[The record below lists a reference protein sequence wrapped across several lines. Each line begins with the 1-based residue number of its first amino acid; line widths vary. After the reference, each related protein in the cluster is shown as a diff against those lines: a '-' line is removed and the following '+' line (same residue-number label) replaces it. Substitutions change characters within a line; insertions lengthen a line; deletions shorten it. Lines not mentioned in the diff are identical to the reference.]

1 MCGIFTLLNNHNFI
15 KVSDIQD
22 NFNKGKGRG
31 PEFSSLTQEFLNTHV
46 GFHRLAINGIDEQSH
61 QPIHIQNTVLICNGE
76 IYNYKELFKTMNI
89 TPETNSDC
97 EVISH
102 LYIRYGIEQ
111 TLSLLDGV
119 FSFILIDKN
128 FSNDSKIFIAR
139 DPYGVRPLYIMKPI
153 NDIKFSKYHIYGF
166 ASELKSLFQLH
177 KTLNIENDLKNTRNN
192 TKLAKYVNYTIEQFL
207 PGTYMSFTM
216 PSNNESYWKDRKSIQ
231 YHSHGFY
238 SNLLNDNYTLPK
250 ILKYIRTYLINAVNK
265 RCITT
270 DRPVACLLSGGLDSS
285 IITAL
290 VNEYCIQNSMP
301 TLETYSIGLEG
312 AEDLQYARK
321 VADHL
326 GTKHTEIILSE
337 SQFLNAIP
345 EVIQGIESFDTTTIR
360 ASIGNWLIGKY
371 ISENSQAKVIFNGDG
386 SDELMGGYL
395 YMGKANDEFE
405 FDRECRRLLKYIHTF
420 DVLRS
425 DKCISSHGLE
435 PRTPFLDRSW
445 VNYYLSIPTNI
456 RFHTLNNKPEKYL
469 LRTAFSEEEFKN
481 TNNLPLLP
489 KEVLWRRKEAFSDG
503 VSKQTR
509 SLYEIIQDYVDT
521 QISDSNERVFNH
533 LHPQTKE
540 QLYYR
545 TIFEKHYPGVSHI
558 LPYFWMPK
566 YVDAT
571 DSSARSLSIYK

>member
-15 KVSDIQD
+15 NVSDIQD

-46 GFHRLAINGIDEQSH
+46 GFHRLAINGIDEQSN

-119 FSFILIDKN
+119 FSFILIDKH

-177 KTLNIENDLKNTRNN
+177 KTLNIENDIKRTQNN
-192 TKLAKYVNYTIEQFL
+192 IKSIKYPNYTIEQFQ

-216 PSNNESYWKDRKSIQ
+216 PSNNQSYWQDRKSIQ

-481 TNNLPLLP
+481 TNDLPLLP

-521 QISDSNERVFNH
+521 QISDNNERVFNH

-545 TIFEKHYPGVSHI
+545 TIFEKHYTGVSHI

-566 YVDAT
+566 YVDAI